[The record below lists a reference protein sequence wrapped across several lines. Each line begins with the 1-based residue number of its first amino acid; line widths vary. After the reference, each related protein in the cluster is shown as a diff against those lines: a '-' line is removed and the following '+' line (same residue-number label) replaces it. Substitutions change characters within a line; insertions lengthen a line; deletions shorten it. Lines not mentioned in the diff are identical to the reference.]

1 MGQNA
6 TLEGDSAVIVS
17 LSEAAMHMYSAAID
31 ALPFPEDKKFHKRAD
46 VVLSGLRKL
55 RASLAEAASS
65 NRPSPAVIVALSGV
79 RQRYDSLMAHAA
91 SAPGSSLGQQIYVT
105 RIHAKLS
112 AQEVANGAGLRD
124 GLLDELG
131 PAQRRP
137 MPRPPRSATPLQRS
151 AGCPVTITAS
161 TPSRPRLTTRHRR
174 NRRPTA
180 GSRCWSRR
188 TPAEKPVRRRRSGVG
203 AQPPS
208 VS

>member
-91 SAPGSSLGQQIYVT
+91 SAPGSSLG
-105 RIHAKLS
+105 
-112 AQEVANGAGLRD
+112 
-124 GLLDELG
+124 
-131 PAQRRP
+131 
-137 MPRPPRSATPLQRS
+137 
-151 AGCPVTITAS
+151 
-161 TPSRPRLTTRHRR
+161 
-174 NRRPTA
+174 
-180 GSRCWSRR
+180 
-188 TPAEKPVRRRRSGVG
+188 
-203 AQPPS
+203 
-208 VS
+208 